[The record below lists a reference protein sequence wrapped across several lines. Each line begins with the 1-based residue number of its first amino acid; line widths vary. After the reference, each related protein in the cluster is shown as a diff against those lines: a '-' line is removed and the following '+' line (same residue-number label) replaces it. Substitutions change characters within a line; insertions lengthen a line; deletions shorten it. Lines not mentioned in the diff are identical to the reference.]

1 MLERIYWLLEII
13 SLAICI
19 SSIYGVKIK
28 ADIKTVAW
36 IAIEVM
42 FMGMFKRN
50 LITMQTYFIIYV
62 LYILYVYIEFRMSL
76 KIATFTAIL
85 SMIFTGLIQMII
97 ALPVYYIGDYCKTSE
112 NIMVLVI
119 NAGVLM
125 AVVLISKTKFLH
137 GVYKFLARKELIL
150 NITFILVMFIYGY
163 CMYRIKYS
171 NKIQSDL
178 YVIIVTFASIIAC
191 ILLRWKA
198 MERETEY
205 QQEQIKLS
213 NRYSEEYNALVE
225 ISRKKQHDFK
235 NQINA
240 LYGLSDIKAEKE
252 QRKYIDKLLDENKV
266 VKILH
271 SVEQPVL
278 AGFLYRKV
286 NEIMAAGI
294 NIEFNLSVPDAEL
307 AIEVLDCIEI
317 EYGKKK
323 LHFTTTK
330 TINSVRDIPM
340 MADCKKMLKLQKKNQ
355 NKIKKE
361 LGKRYRSENEE
372 GLSDL
377 VFTSS
382 MGSAATRYNVAPII
396 NKIVKSINL
405 REDYE
410 SVKEN
415 RKPIYMEPVSPHAL
429 RRTFCTRCFEAGMN
443 IKVVQKIMGHS
454 NYAVTANTYTEV
466 MPDKMNEEVELF
478 NSKLLT
484 M

>member
-286 NEIMAAGI
+286 KEIMAAGI

-307 AIEVLDCIEI
+307 AIEVFDCIEI
-317 EYGKKK
+317 VGILLDNAVEALNKEKDKSIILEMFTMEQKVEIRVKNVSPYYENDEISKFFQYNYSTKGKNRGIGLAKIK
-323 LHFTTTK
+323 
-330 TINSVRDIPM
+330 D
-340 MADCKKMLKLQKKNQ
+340 LQKKYKFDILVEMQ
-355 NKIKKE
+355 EIHNKNWISFSVIK
-361 LGKRYRSENEE
+361 
-372 GLSDL
+372 
-377 VFTSS
+377 
-382 MGSAATRYNVAPII
+382 
-396 NKIVKSINL
+396 
-405 REDYE
+405 
-410 SVKEN
+410 
-415 RKPIYMEPVSPHAL
+415 
-429 RRTFCTRCFEAGMN
+429 
-443 IKVVQKIMGHS
+443 
-454 NYAVTANTYTEV
+454 
-466 MPDKMNEEVELF
+466 
-478 NSKLLT
+478 
-484 M
+484 

>member
-28 ADIKTVAW
+28 ADIKTVVW
-36 IAIEVM
+36 IAIEVT
-42 FMGMFKRN
+42 FMGMLDREV
-50 LITMQTYFIIYV
+50 ITTKSYFVIYV
-62 LYILYVYIEFRMSL
+62 LYILYVYIKFKKPL
-76 KIATFTAIL
+76 KTAIFTAIL

-97 ALPVYYIGDYCKTSE
+97 ALPVYYIGDYCKASE

-119 NAGVLM
+119 NTGVLM
-125 AVVLISKTKFLH
+125 AIVLISRTEFLS
-137 GVYKFLARKELIL
+137 RKELIL

-163 CMYRIKYS
+163 CMYRIKDS

-191 ILLRWKA
+191 ILLRWKE
-198 MERETEY
+198 MERETKY

-317 EYGKKK
+317 VGIFLDNAVEALSKEKDKSIILEMFAMEQKVEIRVKNVSPYYENDEIAKFFQYNYSTKGKNRGIGLAKIK
-323 LHFTTTK
+323 
-330 TINSVRDIPM
+330 D
-340 MADCKKMLKLQKKNQ
+340 LQKKYKFDILVEMQ
-355 NKIKKE
+355 EIHNKNWISFSVIK
-361 LGKRYRSENEE
+361 
-372 GLSDL
+372 
-377 VFTSS
+377 
-382 MGSAATRYNVAPII
+382 
-396 NKIVKSINL
+396 
-405 REDYE
+405 
-410 SVKEN
+410 
-415 RKPIYMEPVSPHAL
+415 
-429 RRTFCTRCFEAGMN
+429 
-443 IKVVQKIMGHS
+443 
-454 NYAVTANTYTEV
+454 
-466 MPDKMNEEVELF
+466 
-478 NSKLLT
+478 
-484 M
+484 

>member
-213 NRYSEEYNALVE
+213 NRYS
-225 ISRKKQHDFK
+225 
-235 NQINA
+235 
-240 LYGLSDIKAEKE
+240 
-252 QRKYIDKLLDENKV
+252 
-266 VKILH
+266 
-271 SVEQPVL
+271 
-278 AGFLYRKV
+278 
-286 NEIMAAGI
+286 
-294 NIEFNLSVPDAEL
+294 
-307 AIEVLDCIEI
+307 
-317 EYGKKK
+317 
-323 LHFTTTK
+323 T
-330 TINSVRDIPM
+330 
-340 MADCKKMLKLQKKNQ
+340 ML
-355 NKIKKE
+355 
-361 LGKRYRSENEE
+361 
-372 GLSDL
+372 
-377 VFTSS
+377 
-382 MGSAATRYNVAPII
+382 
-396 NKIVKSINL
+396 
-405 REDYE
+405 
-410 SVKEN
+410 
-415 RKPIYMEPVSPHAL
+415 
-429 RRTFCTRCFEAGMN
+429 
-443 IKVVQKIMGHS
+443 
-454 NYAVTANTYTEV
+454 
-466 MPDKMNEEVELF
+466 
-478 NSKLLT
+478 
-484 M
+484 

>member
-28 ADIKTVAW
+28 ADIKTVVW
-36 IAIEVM
+36 IAIEVT
-42 FMGMFKRN
+42 FMGMLDREV
-50 LITMQTYFIIYV
+50 ITTKSYFVIYV
-62 LYILYVYIEFRMSL
+62 LYILYVYIKFKKPL
-76 KIATFTAIL
+76 KTAIFTAIL

-97 ALPVYYIGDYCKTSE
+97 ALPVYYIGDYCKASE

-119 NAGVLM
+119 NTGVLM
-125 AVVLISKTKFLH
+125 AVVLISRTEFLY

-163 CMYRIKYS
+163 CMYRIKDS

-191 ILLRWKA
+191 ILLRWKE
-198 MERETEY
+198 MERETKY

-294 NIEFNLSVPDAEL
+294 NIEFNLSVPDTEL

-317 EYGKKK
+317 VGIFLDNAVEALSKEKDKSIILEMFAMEQKVEIRVKNVSPYYENDEIAKFFQHNYSTKGKNRGIGLAKIK
-323 LHFTTTK
+323 
-330 TINSVRDIPM
+330 D
-340 MADCKKMLKLQKKNQ
+340 LQKKYKFDILVEMQ
-355 NKIKKE
+355 EIHNKNWISFSVIK
-361 LGKRYRSENEE
+361 
-372 GLSDL
+372 
-377 VFTSS
+377 
-382 MGSAATRYNVAPII
+382 
-396 NKIVKSINL
+396 
-405 REDYE
+405 
-410 SVKEN
+410 
-415 RKPIYMEPVSPHAL
+415 
-429 RRTFCTRCFEAGMN
+429 
-443 IKVVQKIMGHS
+443 
-454 NYAVTANTYTEV
+454 
-466 MPDKMNEEVELF
+466 
-478 NSKLLT
+478 
-484 M
+484 

>member
-171 NKIQSDL
+171 NKIKSDL
-178 YVIIVTFASIIAC
+178 YVIAC
-191 ILLRWKA
+191 ILLRWKV

-317 EYGKKK
+317 VGIFLDNAVEALNKEKDKSIILEMFTMEQKVEIRVKNVSPYYENDEISKFFQYNYSTKGKNRGIGLAKIK
-323 LHFTTTK
+323 
-330 TINSVRDIPM
+330 D
-340 MADCKKMLKLQKKNQ
+340 LQKKYKFDILVEMQ
-355 NKIKKE
+355 EIHNKNWISFSVIK
-361 LGKRYRSENEE
+361 
-372 GLSDL
+372 
-377 VFTSS
+377 
-382 MGSAATRYNVAPII
+382 
-396 NKIVKSINL
+396 
-405 REDYE
+405 
-410 SVKEN
+410 
-415 RKPIYMEPVSPHAL
+415 
-429 RRTFCTRCFEAGMN
+429 
-443 IKVVQKIMGHS
+443 
-454 NYAVTANTYTEV
+454 
-466 MPDKMNEEVELF
+466 
-478 NSKLLT
+478 
-484 M
+484 

>member
-19 SSIYGVKIK
+19 SSIYGVKIE
-28 ADIKTVAW
+28 ADIKTVVW
-36 IAIEVM
+36 IVIEVT
-42 FMGMFKRN
+42 FMGMLDRDI
-50 LITMQTYFIIYV
+50 ITIKSYFVIYV
-62 LYILYVYIEFRMSL
+62 LYILYVYIKFKKPL
-76 KIATFTAIL
+76 KTAIFTAIL

-97 ALPVYYIGDYCKTSE
+97 ALPVYYIGDYYKASE

-125 AVVLISKTKFLH
+125 AVALISRTEFLY
-137 GVYKFLARKELIL
+137 GAYKFLARKELIL
-150 NITFILVMFIYGY
+150 NITIILVMFIYGY
-163 CMYRIKYS
+163 CMYRIKDS

-178 YVIIVTFASIIAC
+178 YVIIVTFSSIIAC

-198 MERETEY
+198 MERETKY

-213 NRYSEEYNALVE
+213 NSYSEEYNALVE

-317 EYGKKK
+317 VGIFLDNAVEALNKEKDKSIILEMFAMEQKVEIRVKNVSPYYENDEIAKFFQYNYSTKGKNRGIGLAKVK
-323 LHFTTTK
+323 
-330 TINSVRDIPM
+330 D
-340 MADCKKMLKLQKKNQ
+340 LQKKYKFDILVEMQ
-355 NKIKKE
+355 EIHNKNWISFSVIK
-361 LGKRYRSENEE
+361 
-372 GLSDL
+372 
-377 VFTSS
+377 
-382 MGSAATRYNVAPII
+382 
-396 NKIVKSINL
+396 
-405 REDYE
+405 
-410 SVKEN
+410 
-415 RKPIYMEPVSPHAL
+415 
-429 RRTFCTRCFEAGMN
+429 
-443 IKVVQKIMGHS
+443 
-454 NYAVTANTYTEV
+454 
-466 MPDKMNEEVELF
+466 
-478 NSKLLT
+478 
-484 M
+484 

>member
-28 ADIKTVAW
+28 TDIKTVVW
-36 IAIEVM
+36 IAIEVT
-42 FMGMFKRN
+42 FMGMLDREV
-50 LITMQTYFIIYV
+50 ITTKSYFVIYV
-62 LYILYVYIEFRMSL
+62 LYILYVYIKFKKPL
-76 KIATFTAIL
+76 KTAIFTAIL
-85 SMIFTGLIQMII
+85 SMILTGLIQMII
-97 ALPVYYIGDYCKTSE
+97 ALPVYYIGDYCKASE

-119 NAGVLM
+119 NTGVLM
-125 AVVLISKTKFLH
+125 AIVLISRTEFLY

-163 CMYRIKYS
+163 CMYRIKDS

-191 ILLRWKA
+191 ILLRWKE
-198 MERETEY
+198 MERETKY

-317 EYGKKK
+317 VGIFLDNAVEALNKEKDKSIILEMFTMEQKIEIRVKNVSPYYENDEISKFFQYNYSTKGKNRGIGLAKIK
-323 LHFTTTK
+323 
-330 TINSVRDIPM
+330 D
-340 MADCKKMLKLQKKNQ
+340 LQKKYKFDILVEMQ
-355 NKIKKE
+355 EIHNKNWISFSVIK
-361 LGKRYRSENEE
+361 
-372 GLSDL
+372 
-377 VFTSS
+377 
-382 MGSAATRYNVAPII
+382 
-396 NKIVKSINL
+396 
-405 REDYE
+405 
-410 SVKEN
+410 
-415 RKPIYMEPVSPHAL
+415 
-429 RRTFCTRCFEAGMN
+429 
-443 IKVVQKIMGHS
+443 
-454 NYAVTANTYTEV
+454 
-466 MPDKMNEEVELF
+466 
-478 NSKLLT
+478 
-484 M
+484 

>member
-240 LYGLSDIKAEKE
+240 LYGLSKAEKE

-317 EYGKKK
+317 VGILLDNAVEALNKEKDKSIILEMFTMEQKVEIRVKNVSPYYENDEISKFFQYNYSTKGKNRGIGLAKIK
-323 LHFTTTK
+323 
-330 TINSVRDIPM
+330 D
-340 MADCKKMLKLQKKNQ
+340 LQKKYKFDILVEMQ
-355 NKIKKE
+355 EIHNKNWISFSVIK
-361 LGKRYRSENEE
+361 
-372 GLSDL
+372 
-377 VFTSS
+377 
-382 MGSAATRYNVAPII
+382 
-396 NKIVKSINL
+396 
-405 REDYE
+405 
-410 SVKEN
+410 
-415 RKPIYMEPVSPHAL
+415 
-429 RRTFCTRCFEAGMN
+429 
-443 IKVVQKIMGHS
+443 
-454 NYAVTANTYTEV
+454 
-466 MPDKMNEEVELF
+466 
-478 NSKLLT
+478 
-484 M
+484 

>member
-28 ADIKTVAW
+28 ADIKTVVW
-36 IAIEVM
+36 IAIEVT
-42 FMGMFKRN
+42 FMGMLDREV
-50 LITMQTYFIIYV
+50 ITTKSYFVIYV
-62 LYILYVYIEFRMSL
+62 LYILYVYIKFKKPL
-76 KIATFTAIL
+76 KTAIFTAIL

-97 ALPVYYIGDYCKTSE
+97 ALPVYYIGDYCKASE

-119 NAGVLM
+119 NTGVLM
-125 AVVLISKTKFLH
+125 AVVIISRTEFLY

-163 CMYRIKYS
+163 CMYRIKDS

-191 ILLRWKA
+191 ILLRWKE
-198 MERETEY
+198 MERETKY

-294 NIEFNLSVPDAEL
+294 NIEFNLSVPDTEL

-317 EYGKKK
+317 VGIFLDNAVEALSKEKDKSIILEMFAMEQKVEIRVKNVSPYYENDEIAKFFQHNYSTKGKNRGIGLAKIK
-323 LHFTTTK
+323 
-330 TINSVRDIPM
+330 D
-340 MADCKKMLKLQKKNQ
+340 LQKKYKFDILVEMQ
-355 NKIKKE
+355 EIHNKNWISFSVIK
-361 LGKRYRSENEE
+361 
-372 GLSDL
+372 
-377 VFTSS
+377 
-382 MGSAATRYNVAPII
+382 
-396 NKIVKSINL
+396 
-405 REDYE
+405 
-410 SVKEN
+410 
-415 RKPIYMEPVSPHAL
+415 
-429 RRTFCTRCFEAGMN
+429 
-443 IKVVQKIMGHS
+443 
-454 NYAVTANTYTEV
+454 
-466 MPDKMNEEVELF
+466 
-478 NSKLLT
+478 
-484 M
+484 

>member
-28 ADIKTVAW
+28 ADIKTVVW
-36 IAIEVM
+36 IAIEVT
-42 FMGMFKRN
+42 FMGMLDREV
-50 LITMQTYFIIYV
+50 ITTKSYFVIYV
-62 LYILYVYIEFRMSL
+62 LYILYVYIKFKKPL
-76 KIATFTAIL
+76 KTAIFTAIL

-97 ALPVYYIGDYCKTSE
+97 ALPVYYIGDYCKASE
-112 NIMVLVI
+112 NIMVLAI
-119 NAGVLM
+119 NTGVLM
-125 AVVLISKTKFLH
+125 AIVLISRTEFLY

-163 CMYRIKYS
+163 CMYRIKDS

-178 YVIIVTFASIIAC
+178 YVIIVTFASIIVC
-191 ILLRWKA
+191 ILLRWKE
-198 MERETEY
+198 MERETKY

-317 EYGKKK
+317 VGIFLDNAVEALSKEKDKSVILEMFAMEQKIEIRVKNVSPYYENDEIAKFFQYNYSTKGK
-323 LHFTTTK
+323 
-330 TINSVRDIPM
+330 NSGIGLAKIKD
-340 MADCKKMLKLQKKNQ
+340 LQKKYKFDILVEMQ
-355 NKIKKE
+355 EIHNKNWISFSVIK
-361 LGKRYRSENEE
+361 
-372 GLSDL
+372 
-377 VFTSS
+377 
-382 MGSAATRYNVAPII
+382 
-396 NKIVKSINL
+396 
-405 REDYE
+405 
-410 SVKEN
+410 
-415 RKPIYMEPVSPHAL
+415 
-429 RRTFCTRCFEAGMN
+429 
-443 IKVVQKIMGHS
+443 
-454 NYAVTANTYTEV
+454 
-466 MPDKMNEEVELF
+466 
-478 NSKLLT
+478 
-484 M
+484 